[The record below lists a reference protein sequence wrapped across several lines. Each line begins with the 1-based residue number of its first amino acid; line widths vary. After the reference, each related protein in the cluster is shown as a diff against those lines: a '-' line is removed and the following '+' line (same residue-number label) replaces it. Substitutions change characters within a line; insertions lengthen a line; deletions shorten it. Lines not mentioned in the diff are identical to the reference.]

1 MGFLLLYFKIRSDKV
16 NPYYIIKSHE
26 EIKQTK
32 FKIIPENTSVGYT
45 SLAWK
50 LKKYIDK
57 KIKEKVEKWNKSD
70 LFQYLCKLLAIK
82 QLKKEISKGA

>member
-1 MGFLLLYFKIRSDKV
+1 
-16 NPYYIIKSHE
+16 
-26 EIKQTK
+26 
-32 FKIIPENTSVGYT
+32 VGYT

-70 LFQYLCKLLAIK
+70 LFLYLCKLLAIK
-82 QLKKEISKGA
+82 